1 MEVHEMVAYEARRR
15 VGRPPDA
22 VFDVI
27 GTHVY
32 ENHPRWESEVAEIRP
47 LTEPPVRVGS
57 RAIMVR
63 REYGRR
69 TEVPYEVTEFEQARK
84 IAVRHMSGPMDFAIA
99 FLLAPAAGGNSDL
112 VVQIH
117 ATPKGV
123 FRLFTP
129 LVARNLPKTSERIT
143 SQMVAL
149 VESRP

>member
-1 MEVHEMVAYEARRR
+1 MVAYEARRR
-15 VGRPPDA
+15 VARPPEV

-32 ENHPRWESEVAEIRP
+32 ENHPKWESEVVEIRP
-47 LTEPPVRVGS
+47 LTDPPVQVGS

-69 TEVPYEVTEFEQARK
+69 TEVPYEVTEFEQDRR
-84 IAVRHMSGPMDFAIA
+84 IAFRHISGPMDFDIA
-99 FLLAPAAGGNSDL
+99 FLLAPAADGNSDL
-112 VVQIH
+112 VVQVR

-143 SQMVAL
+143 SQMVDL
-149 VESRP
+149 VEALP

>member
-1 MEVHEMVAYEARRR
+1 MITYEARRR
-15 VGRPPDA
+15 VGQPPDA

-32 ENHPRWESEVAEIRP
+32 ENHPKWESEVVEIRP

-69 TEVPYEVTEFEQARK
+69 SEVPYEVTEFEQDRK
-84 IAVRHMSGPMDFAIA
+84 IAFRHISGQMDFDIA
-99 FLLAPAAGGNSDL
+99 FVLAPAAEGDSDL
-112 VVQIH
+112 VVQIR
-117 ATPKGV
+117 AKPKGM

-129 LVARNLPKTSERIT
+129 VVARNLPKTSERVA
-143 SQMVAL
+143 SQMVAV
-149 VESRP
+149 VESQR

>member
-1 MEVHEMVAYEARRR
+1 MITYEARRR
-15 VGRPPDA
+15 VGRPPEA

-32 ENHPRWESEVAEIRP
+32 ENHPKWESEVVEIRP

-69 TEVPYEVTEFEQARK
+69 SEVPYVVTAFEQDRK
-84 IAVRHMSGPMDFAIA
+84 IAFRHISGQMDFDIA
-99 FLLAPAAGGNSDL
+99 FVLAPAADRHSDL
-112 VVQIH
+112 VVQIR
-117 ATPKGV
+117 AQPKGV

-129 LVARNLPKTSERIT
+129 LVARSLPKTSERIT
-143 SQMVAL
+143 SQMVTV
-149 VESRP
+149 VESR